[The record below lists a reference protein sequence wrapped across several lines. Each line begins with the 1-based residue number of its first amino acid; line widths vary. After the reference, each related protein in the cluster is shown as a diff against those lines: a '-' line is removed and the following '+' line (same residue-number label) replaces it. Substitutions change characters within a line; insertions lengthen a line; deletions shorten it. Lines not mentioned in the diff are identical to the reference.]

1 MKKQLAVK
9 KGMVNMAQEVDIL
22 FMPMLNAL
30 HDFMDEEENEVGC
43 LSEKEH
49 LTTMK
54 IINWFSQLYDAKRER
69 EDEPT
74 KKTNVIVQATYIRDD
89 EDEAEKSISNSR
101 VLEIEV

>member
-1 MKKQLAVK
+1 M
-9 KGMVNMAQEVDIL
+9 NMAQEIDML

-54 IINWFSQLYDAKRER
+54 IINWFSRLYDAKRER